1 MTTEELREEY
11 EVFLLFYRDIPFNR
25 IPRRFLRNG
34 VYGIRLVNF
43 QEFKWMM

>member
-25 IPRRFLRNG
+25 IPRRFCAMASMEFAWSISRNSSG
-34 VYGIRLVNF
+34 
-43 QEFKWMM
+43 